1 MGGESG
7 PHLKSARLLCP
18 LVHRRCGSLRNSAE
32 PCLLAYLR
40 GPEMKTLKRVQF
52 QRGSSFGVGGRAG
65 CTANYS
71 RLAGRF
77 LFLKIMAI
85 LTELRSLSAEHTQQL
100 LRIHD
105 VHPFATP
112 LMQELF
118 STTNG

>member
-1 MGGESG
+1 M
-7 PHLKSARLLCP
+7 
-18 LVHRRCGSLRNSAE
+18 
-32 PCLLAYLR
+32 
-40 GPEMKTLKRVQF
+40 
-52 QRGSSFGVGGRAG
+52 
-65 CTANYS
+65 
-71 RLAGRF
+71 AGRF

-85 LTELRSLSAEHTQQL
+85 LTELRSISAEHTQQL